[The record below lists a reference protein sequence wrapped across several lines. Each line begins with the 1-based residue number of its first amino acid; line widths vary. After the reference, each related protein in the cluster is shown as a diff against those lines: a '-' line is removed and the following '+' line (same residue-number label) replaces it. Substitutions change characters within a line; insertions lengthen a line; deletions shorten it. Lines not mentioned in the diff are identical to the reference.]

1 MIDGT
6 DTVYQND
13 NYTVFVRVAD
23 VPIEIDLVD
32 YDQYYEAINRTTG
45 VAELRHVCLPVM
57 LYNIERWNL
66 DLTNESYKWRAEEDD
81 EVDLFGIDD
90 EEPEPTVN

>member
-45 VAELRHVCLPVM
+45 VAELMHVCLPVM